1 MSQFNFLSKDVNFK
15 KKRRKKR
22 RGGGKKAPSILH
34 GGIWFTQVNQ
44 STVVSVLYAVSI
56 KLQKTQANENSIS
69 TLSFTELSVW
79 EDRQQTGSFVQKKLK
94 TIGEVRCPCCWIS
107 W

>member
-1 MSQFNFLSKDVNFK
+1 MLILKRKEERKD
-15 KKRRKKR
+15 
-22 RGGGKKAPSILH
+22 GGEKKAPSILH

-79 EDRQQTGSFVQKKLK
+79 EDRQQTGSFVQKKIK
-94 TIGEVRCPCCWIS
+94 NNWWSEVS
-107 W
+107 LLLD

>member
-1 MSQFNFLSKDVNFK
+1 MLILKRKEERKD
-15 KKRRKKR
+15 
-22 RGGGKKAPSILH
+22 GGGKKAPSILH

>member
-1 MSQFNFLSKDVNFK
+1 MLILKRKEERKDG
-15 KKRRKKR
+15 
-22 RGGGKKAPSILH
+22 GGGKKAPSILH

-56 KLQKTQANENSIS
+56 KLQKTQADENSIS

>member
-15 KKRRKKR
+15 KKKNRKKR
-22 RGGGKKAPSILH
+22 RGKKAPSILH

-44 STVVSVLYAVSI
+44 STVVSVLYAVRI
-56 KLQKTQANENSIS
+56 KLQKTQADENSIS

-79 EDRQQTGSFVQKKLK
+79 EDWQHTGSFVQKN
-94 TIGEVRCPCCWIS
+94 
-107 W
+107 

>member
-15 KKRRKKR
+15 KKKEERKD
-22 RGGGKKAPSILH
+22 GGEKKAPSILH

-56 KLQKTQANENSIS
+56 KLQKTQADENSIS

-79 EDRQQTGSFVQKKLK
+79 EDWQQTGSFVQKKLK

>member
-1 MSQFNFLSKDVNFK
+1 MLILKRKEERKD
-15 KKRRKKR
+15 
-22 RGGGKKAPSILH
+22 GGGKKAPSILH

-79 EDRQQTGSFVQKKLK
+79 EDRQQTGSFVQKKIK
-94 TIGEVRCPCCWIS
+94 NNWWSEVS
-107 W
+107 LLLD

>member
-56 KLQKTQANENSIS
+56 KLQKTQADENSIS

-79 EDRQQTGSFVQKKLK
+79 EDRQQTGSFVQKKIK
-94 TIGEVRCPCCWIS
+94 NNWWSEVS
-107 W
+107 LLLD

>member
-1 MSQFNFLSKDVNFK
+1 MLILKRKEEEERKD
-15 KKRRKKR
+15 
-22 RGGGKKAPSILH
+22 GGGEKKAPSILH

-56 KLQKTQANENSIS
+56 KLQKTQADENSIS

-79 EDRQQTGSFVQKKLK
+79 EDWQQTGSFVQKK
-94 TIGEVRCPCCWIS
+94 I
-107 W
+107 

>member
-15 KKRRKKR
+15 KKKNRKKR
-22 RGGGKKAPSILH
+22 RGKKAPSILH

-44 STVVSVLYAVSI
+44 STVVSVLYAVRI
-56 KLQKTQANENSIS
+56 KLQKTQDDENSIS

-79 EDRQQTGSFVQKKLK
+79 EDWQQTGSFVQKN
-94 TIGEVRCPCCWIS
+94 
-107 W
+107 

>member
-1 MSQFNFLSKDVNFK
+1 MLILKRKEERKD
-15 KKRRKKR
+15 
-22 RGGGKKAPSILH
+22 GGGKKAPSILH

-56 KLQKTQANENSIS
+56 KLQKTQADENSIS

-79 EDRQQTGSFVQKKLK
+79 EDRQQTGSFVQKKFK
-94 TIGEVRCPCCWIS
+94 NNWWSEVS
-107 W
+107 LLLD